1 MPREKGSHIFEM
13 NSFFFYNF
21 RAETFDLKA
30 CLDLLQKSSCAFV
43 FGNFNFDCLVNCFTD
58 RSNFPSNLFNSY
70 RLDFSSWQI
79 EIAKYEL

>member
-13 NSFFFYNF
+13 NSVFYNF

-30 CLDLLQKSSCAFV
+30 W
-43 FGNFNFDCLVNCFTD
+43 NFNFYCLINCFTD
-58 RSNFPSNLFNSY
+58 RSNFPSNLFNSH